1 MLNITHVEKSEE
13 RFIGT
18 INQIRDTVRKLE
30 ESLKRSRDLEAARFF
45 RYSTLKC
52 RDKILVDDLKKIKA
66 RNKQMLNLFRQ
77 SVTDVQLGSLDIL
90 PETLRRQ
97 VQKTWH
103 QKYDAL
109 LSQNERWRKQIIAM
123 NCALKGKQKEIDNLQ
138 RKLFSIAGNIVNS
151 EGNAEKICKK
161 CWILSNKT

>member
-1 MLNITHVEKSEE
+1 MLNMRYVDKSEE
-13 RFIGT
+13 KYIAM
-18 INQIRDTVRKLE
+18 INRIRDTIRKLE
-30 ESLKRSRDLEAARFF
+30 ETMKYSRDLEAVRFL
-45 RYSTLKC
+45 RYSMLKS
-52 RDKILVDDLKKIKA
+52 RDKILMDDLRKIKI

-109 LSQNERWRKQIIAM
+109 LSQNEQLKRQIIALD
-123 NCALKGKQKEIDNLQ
+123 CAMKQKQKEIDILQ
-138 RKLFSIAGNIVNS
+138 QRLFIAGSVNS
-151 EGNAEKICKK
+151 GNTEKICRK
-161 CWILSNKT
+161 CWILTNKT

>member
-1 MLNITHVEKSEE
+1 MLNVTHIEKPREKYST
-13 RFIGT
+13 T

-30 ESLKRSRDLEAARFF
+30 ESLKCSRDLEATQFL
-45 RYSTLKC
+45 RYSALKF
-52 RDKILVDDLKKIKA
+52 RDKILMDDLRKIKT

-109 LSQNERWRKQIIAM
+109 LSQNEQLKKQIIAIDCTM
-123 NCALKGKQKEIDNLQ
+123 KQKQKEIDILQ
-138 RKLFSIAGNIVNS
+138 QRLLVAGNAINPKD
-151 EGNAEKICKK
+151 NTEKICRR
-161 CWILSNKT
+161 CWNLTNET